1 MSGKSSGQATK
12 ANIILQSFLLFCT
25 RQYEE
30 VTYPDIEQATGL
42 RRGSILYHFK
52 TKQELFDAVVEAT
65 LLDKSAIL
73 EVPIPEG
80 DVLRNFIDGFV
91 CNCRRTQKSLA
102 VHGID
107 HVFRAYYILGSSA
120 YCHFDQFGKR
130 LRQMRKVELGVWARV
145 VSKAVEKGEIATTI
159 DAELLARMF
168 VDIYYGHAASSLR
181 GDRPDGLE
189 VLHKELMTLYK
200 LVRS

>member
-1 MSGKSSGQATK
+1 MATRS
-12 ANIILQSFLLFCT
+12 NIIMQSFLLFCS

-30 VTYPDIEQATGL
+30 VTYPDIERATGL
-42 RRGSILYHFK
+42 RRGSILYHFRS
-52 TKQELFDAVVEAT
+52 KQELFEAVVESA
-65 LLDKSAIL
+65 LLDTSAIL
-73 EVPIPEG
+73 DVPIPEG

-91 CNCRRTQKSLA
+91 QNSLRLQKSLG